1 MKFTGTNKAIIKEAN
16 KFNKINLKK
25 SLSGSSIY
33 KTSSPAGIE
42 DEGEFFW
49 HQNESIYR
57 NQILPKL
64 LNSKQLYCAT
74 KLPHVT

>member
-1 MKFTGTNKAIIKEAN
+1 MKFTGTNKATIKEAN
-16 KFNKINLKK
+16 KFGKINFKK

-33 KTSSPAGIE
+33 KTSRPAGIE
-42 DEGEFFW
+42 NEGEFFW

-57 NQILPKL
+57 SQILPKL